1 MIEQKASK
9 GNRMNKNIII
19 VLGGA
24 LAVSL
29 VVALLVQ
36 VSLGGKKPQGIQE
49 AKVEILVAA
58 KDLATGAQL
67 KGGEMRWQEW
77 PKSSV
82 FPGAVIREKDQAAE
96 SALKGRLARNISKGE
111 PIVKTALVGESKGN
125 FIAGALEP
133 GMRAVAIDVKAAEM
147 VGGFIGPGDFVDVI
161 LTYKASVK
169 PEDEDPR
176 VKNMVEQTIQKMA
189 TETILQ
195 NVKVLA
201 VDQAAKRPED
211 DKIKVGK
218 TVTLAMT
225 SEQSEKIALA
235 SGMGDLVLSLR
246 GVGDDKI
253 VTKDWKTVSD
263 ARLVTIDDDVFT
275 EYKKMKKGAGN
286 NSDSMRIY
294 NGSSVNLV
302 PAP

>member
-1 MIEQKASK
+1 
-9 GNRMNKNIII
+9 MNKNIII

>member
-1 MIEQKASK
+1 
-9 GNRMNKNIII
+9 
-19 VLGGA
+19 
-24 LAVSL
+24 
-29 VVALLVQ
+29 ALLVQ